1 MADQAAD
8 TKPVVKQVY
17 NIDRVNNSVTIQIGY
32 GSSYIN
38 ATVREE
44 DAAGVLANPD
54 KVLPNFISKLVAAL

>member
-1 MADQAAD
+1 MADQSQDA
-8 TKPVVKQVY
+8 KPIVKQVY

-54 KVLPNFISKLVAAL
+54 KVLPTFIAKLVAGL